1 MNIMTLSL
9 INIYRIRYVH
19 VLIRSR
25 PCHLPLKRDSAKKWL
40 MEDPEAFN
48 WSPYF
53 SYVVEKLEN
62 KSKEEAEEREEQA
75 RRLVKAVVHCDIRET
90 PPIESDYSKKNTIL

>member
-1 MNIMTLSL
+1 
-9 INIYRIRYVH
+9 
-19 VLIRSR
+19 
-25 PCHLPLKRDSAKKWL
+25 

-62 KSKEEAEEREEQA
+62 KSKEEAEGREEQA

-90 PPIESDYSKKNTIL
+90 PPIESDYSKKNTIS